1 MNKAILLALLGLAS
15 GLDVESTVPLA
26 DENTAADPSDGQAEE
41 ENGL

>member
-26 DENTAADPSDGQAEE
+26 DDNTADPSDGQAEE